1 MWVPVFY
8 DAASKERL
16 LKKLEAFWQK
26 VKMIRQIS
34 EKCIAIMH
42 IKMRQNVNISIDLL
56 LAFVYNRLS
65 IL

>member
-42 IKMRQNVNISIDLL
+42 IKMRQNVNIPIDFLPCI
-56 LAFVYNRLS
+56 VYNEHS